1 MEETEG
7 RAAAPDVIDEA
18 NAIIERLQ
26 CHPDAE
32 VVRQVSALLESIDV
46 VHRTALTHLMDAIR
60 GMAGDAF
67 VNRLIADPA
76 IRLLLMSYDLIAVDR
91 RLQAEEALDAVRGHL
106 HARGID
112 VELLEVV
119 GGAVYVRLHG
129 IEAAHVTVA
138 AVRQDV
144 ESALTAGL
152 IGFQQLELQARD
164 QKSGKLIQLMRA
176 RPMRKPV
183 YQRVSGADDFGGKP
197 IHAVEVDDL
206 SILLV
211 QLDGEVYAVQNRC
224 GDTPLPLQFSVL
236 EGATLKCS
244 WHGCVY
250 DIRTGRRLD
259 MEGDSIPVYPVSVN
273 EEGIHIA
280 CSTEERT

>member
-1 MEETEG
+1 MEETDV
-7 RAAAPDVIDEA
+7 RVTAPDVIDEV
-18 NAIIERLQ
+18 NALIERLQ
-26 CHPDAE
+26 CHADAE
-32 VVRQVSALLESIDV
+32 VVQQVGALLESIDV
-46 VHRTALTHLMDAIR
+46 IHRTALTHLMDAIR

-129 IEAAHVTVA
+129 IEAANVTVA

-183 YQRVSGADDFGGKP
+183 YQRVGGTGDFAGGP

-244 WHGCVY
+244 WHGCIY
-250 DIRTGRRLD
+250 DIRTGRRMD
-259 MEGDSIPVYPVSVN
+259 MEGDNIPVYPVSVTD
-273 EEGIHIA
+273 EGIHIA
-280 CSTEERT
+280 RSTEEQT